1 MAGSIL
7 NYMPLD
13 REGSLEVDMEG
24 KQEKKLHHHSNS
36 SSLDDGSGE
45 GRGVGV
51 CPSGCPHESRSS
63 KWVKDP
69 SSSGGKKSK
78 GKLRTKKSSGG
89 TKIQE
94 TREDMD
100 AQLLE
105 QRSTNSSEFDSP
117 SLSGSLPSVADS
129 HCSHLSEFSCSDPET
144 SRPPPLTPCCIDLHP
159 QRPLTSLGTDLVTVT
174 PLPEVENDHLENCP
188 AASHSSSPSSSAPV
202 YTEGGLG
209 GMLLYIAEESLGLM
223 RTTQEELDSLAVEEV
238 LKETNNNMLDGG
250 VVSQQPS
257 SPVRSGCIQT
267 EI

>member
-1 MAGSIL
+1 
-7 NYMPLD
+7 
-13 REGSLEVDMEG
+13 MEG

-36 SSLDDGSGE
+36 SSLDDASGE
-45 GRGVGV
+45 GRGVGG
-51 CPSGCPHESRSS
+51 CPSSS

-78 GKLRTKKSSGG
+78 GKLRTKKTSGG

-94 TREDMD
+94 SREDMD

-144 SRPPPLTPCCIDLHP
+144 SRPPPPLTPCCIDLHP

-188 AASHSSSPSSSAPV
+188 AASHSSSSSSAPV
-202 YTEGGLG
+202 YTEGGLGGG